1 MYELYCPI
9 DDHKEQGMTAELRVA
24 GATAPVEDDE
34 GSEDESSED
43 DSSSDD
49 SSSDDSG
56 Y

>member
-1 MYELYCPI
+1 VSVTDVNADSI
-9 DDHKEQGMTAELRVA
+9 DIDKDFLAELRVA
-24 GATAPVEDDE
+24 GATGPVEDDE
-34 GSEDESSED
+34 GSED